1 MKKVLVATR
10 TFGRYS
16 QEPLDFLKKH
26 GFEII
31 RSDSKDLSPYLKDV
45 DALIVGTPKVT
56 KEMMENSKLR
66 IIAKHGVGVDNI
78 DIEAATKLGIPVT
91 ITFGANSASVAE
103 LVIAFIFALARK
115 VVSTHIEVFQKHSWP
130 SVMGIEVQNKVLG
143 LLGFG
148 TIAREV
154 NKRALCLGM
163 KVIAYDPYVSD
174 EDIKKHGARPVN
186 FDELFE
192 EADFVS
198 IHVPLN
204 DSTRNLIGEQ
214 QLRSMKKTA
223 ILINTA
229 RGGIVDEKALSRALK
244 ENRIAGAAIDV
255 FEEEPPDPSSP
266 LFECDNLI
274 TTSHIGAHTLEAV
287 YRMNMMAAQAVVE
300 FFEGKIPNYIVNKEV
315 LSELNEKGS
324 RP

>member
-16 QEPLDFLKKH
+16 QEPLNFLRKH
-26 GFEII
+26 DFEIV
-31 RSDSKDLSPYLKDV
+31 RSDSEDLSPYLKDV

-56 KEMMENSKLR
+56 KEMMENTKLR

-91 ITFGANSASVAE
+91 ITFGANAASVAE
-103 LVIAFIFALARK
+103 LVIAFIFASARK

-130 SVMGIEVQNKVLG
+130 SVVGIEVQNKVLG

-154 NKRALCLGM
+154 
-163 KVIAYDPYVSD
+163 
-174 EDIKKHGARPVN
+174 
-186 FDELFE
+186 
-192 EADFVS
+192 
-198 IHVPLN
+198 
-204 DSTRNLIGEQ
+204 
-214 QLRSMKKTA
+214 RSMKKTA

-244 ENRIAGAAIDV
+244 ENWIAGAAIDV

-266 LFECDNLI
+266 LFECENLI
-274 TTSHIGAHTLEAV
+274 TTPHIGAHTLEAV

-300 FFEGKIPNYIVNKEV
+300 FFEGKVPNYIVNKEV
-315 LSELNEKGS
+315 LSNLNEKGF
-324 RP
+324 RR